1 MHPDLIVIY
10 TNRLNACQAFYTELG
25 LTFVTEQH
33 GPGPEHY
40 ATQLDGTVFELYPAS
55 PRRPATGSLRL
66 GLTIPAGPRT
76 APVGQHTHSDPDGR
90 TVVLTVT
97 QQTHPMTTAQEA
109 RAAIHHAFGD
119 TARTDIKTLP
129 AGNLAITINKGN
141 HAATI
146 DGHDS
151 SGWGWTVNPAQDDG
165 FTGHENVAATLDE
178 ALTSVRAA
186 LIRPGRA
193 DGAP

>member
-10 TNRLNACQAFYTELG
+10 TDRLDACHAFYTELG
-25 LTFVTEQH
+25 LTFAKEQH

-76 APVGQHTHSDPDGR
+76 PPVGRHTHTDPDDR

-97 QQTHPMTTAQEA
+97 QEAHPTTAAQEA
-109 RAAIHHAFGD
+109 QTAIHHAFGD
-119 TARTDIKTLP
+119 TAHTDIKTLP
-129 AGNLAITINKGN
+129 AGNLAITITN
-141 HAATI
+141 
-146 DGHDS
+146 
-151 SGWGWTVNPAQDDG
+151 
-165 FTGHENVAATLDE
+165 
-178 ALTSVRAA
+178 
-186 LIRPGRA
+186 
-193 DGAP
+193 